1 MMLIAAGVLFAAF
14 VINVTMGSITGSAV
28 LSDVHEMIL
37 LFITAICFS
46 AAVLR
51 KEALAQ
57 KSED

>member
-28 LSDVHEMIL
+28 LSDVQEMIL
-37 LFITAICFS
+37 LLITAICFS
-46 AAVLR
+46 AAVLNQ
-51 KEALAQ
+51 EAKAK